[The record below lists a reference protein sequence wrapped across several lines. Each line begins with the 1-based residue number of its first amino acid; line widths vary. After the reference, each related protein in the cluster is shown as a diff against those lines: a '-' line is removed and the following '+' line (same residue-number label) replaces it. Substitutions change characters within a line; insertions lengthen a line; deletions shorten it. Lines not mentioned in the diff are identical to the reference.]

1 MCSYSAFLLSYA
13 PFFCGVKIVFCP
25 LFITVSRY
33 YDMYTQGGV
42 TYTPCTE
49 RLRRSFSSC
58 TSPVLNAHEPLGG
71 SWLNGAGTGRNTVF
85 GRIVHAYSCYQSE
98 NNSFL
103 CLLKRVI
110 DLIVLNHYILHDN
123 NAVRITC
130 QDVFLDFSQ
139 TNKYDKLI
147 KEQKRRERRSYT
159 KLWSIM
165 KRKSVS

>member
-1 MCSYSAFLLSYA
+1 MTCMRRAVLHIRPVRNA
-13 PFFCGVKIVFCP
+13 CGVP
-25 LFITVSRY
+25 
-33 YDMYTQGGV
+33 
-42 TYTPCTE
+42 
-49 RLRRSFSSC
+49 FSSC

-71 SWLNGAGTGRNTVF
+71 SWLNGTGTGRNTVF
-85 GRIVHAYSCYQSE
+85 GQIVHAYSCYQSE
-98 NNSFL
+98 NSSFL

-110 DLIVLNHYILHDN
+110 DLIVLNHYICYDN

-159 KLWSIM
+159 KLWSMIQ
-165 KRKSVS
+165 RK

>member
-1 MCSYSAFLLSYA
+1 MCCDSALLLSYS

-33 YDMYTQGGV
+33 YDMYAQGGV

-58 TSPVLNAHEPLGG
+58 TSPVLNAHEP
-71 SWLNGAGTGRNTVF
+71 
-85 GRIVHAYSCYQSE
+85 
-98 NNSFL
+98 FL

-130 QDVFLDFSQ
+130 QELFLDFFGY
-139 TNKYDKLI
+139 NKYDRLI
-147 KEQKRRERRSYT
+147 KERKSRERKRYK
-159 KLWSIM
+159 KLWSM
-165 KRKSVS
+165 TQRK

>member
-1 MCSYSAFLLSYA
+1 MTCIRRAVLHIRPVRNA
-13 PFFCGVKIVFCP
+13 CGVP
-25 LFITVSRY
+25 
-33 YDMYTQGGV
+33 
-42 TYTPCTE
+42 
-49 RLRRSFSSC
+49 FSSC
-58 TSPVLNAHEPLGG
+58 TCPVLNAHEPLGG

-85 GRIVHAYSCYQSE
+85 GQIVHAYSCYQSE
-98 NNSFL
+98 NISFP

-110 DLIVLNHYILHDN
+110 DLIVLNHYICYDN

-159 KLWSIM
+159 KLWSMIQ
-165 KRKSVS
+165 RK

>member
-1 MCSYSAFLLSYA
+1 MTCMRRAVLHIRPVRNA
-13 PFFCGVKIVFCP
+13 CGVP
-25 LFITVSRY
+25 
-33 YDMYTQGGV
+33 
-42 TYTPCTE
+42 
-49 RLRRSFSSC
+49 FSSC

-71 SWLNGAGTGRNTVF
+71 SWLNGTGTGRNTVF
-85 GRIVHAYSCYQSE
+85 GQIVHAYSCYQSE

-110 DLIVLNHYILHDN
+110 NLIVLNHYICYDN
-123 NAVRITC
+123 NAFRITC

-159 KLWSIM
+159 KLWSMIQ
-165 KRKSVS
+165 RK